1 MNANDEALALGTSL
15 VANEPAVQFAE
26 MAERCARSRLKRT
39 LDIIGSGLGLVALS
53 PLLGLVALV
62 IYLQDRGPVLF
73 RQQRTG
79 LNGQVFLIW
88 KFRTMRTECAGGTF
102 RQTEGRDDPRITRLG
117 RLLRAT
123 SLDELP
129 QLLNVLAG
137 EMSLVG
143 PRPHPVA
150 LDQRL
155 VDHFENYLLRQS
167 VRPGLTGLA
176 QIRGARGAILHRSD
190 MERRLRHDLE
200 YIRAWSVFRDLKI
213 IATTL
218 LSRSASERAF

>member
-79 LNGQVFLIW
+79 LNGQVFDL
-88 KFRTMRTECAGGTF
+88 EV
-102 RQTEGRDDPRITRLG
+102 P
-117 RLLRAT
+117 
-123 SLDELP
+123 
-129 QLLNVLAG
+129 
-137 EMSLVG
+137 
-143 PRPHPVA
+143 
-150 LDQRL
+150 
-155 VDHFENYLLRQS
+155 DHAHRVCRRNIQ
-167 VRPGLTGLA
+167 A
-176 QIRGARGAILHRSD
+176 DRGAR
-190 MERRLRHDLE
+190 
-200 YIRAWSVFRDLKI
+200 
-213 IATTL
+213 
-218 LSRSASERAF
+218 